1 MVELEKI
8 EEKCKE
14 QNLSFIGFNNDENK
28 YINNKTKLKL
38 KCNKCGYEWNTSSYD
53 KFVSK
58 TSRKCPKCSGHYK
71 YSIEELCEI
80 VKKRCKELD
89 YEFLGFTDE
98 KKPINI
104 QSKIKLKCN
113 KCGYIWSTTTIT
125 NLLKTER
132 TSHTCGRNNP
142 RVMSKTLNEEKIVN
156 KINKKLEGTNLN
168 FVSFD
173 KNGYIGRK
181 KSGCIVFCKKCGQTM
196 RYNILTLLYHQNKC
210 KKCEYNGKFDN
221 NAVINEVNEKCNLLG
236 YQFLGFNNKTN
247 RYDGKNTRLILK
259 CLKCGYIWRSTTYYN
274 FINMVIKCRGCTNS
288 WKLENEVRYILQKNH
303 ILFEEQKKF
312 DWLKHKINLSLDFY
326 LPEYNIFIECQGR
339 QHFIPVDKYGGTD
352 GFKDT
357 KIRDKIK
364 YQLCKEHNI
373 NPVYYTSKKY
383 QSEFMNEQIISNEK
397 ELLQKIQNHE

>member
-113 KCGYIWSTTTIT
+113 KCGYIWNTTTIR

-142 RVMSKTLNEEKIVN
+142 RSMPKTLNEEKIVN
-156 KINKKLEGTNLN
+156 KINKKLEGTSLK

-173 KNGYIGRK
+173 KNGYSGTQT
-181 KSGCIVFCKKCGQTM
+181 SGCIVKCKKCGQII
-196 RYNILTLLYHQNKC
+196 RYNILTLLYRPIKC
-210 KKCEYNGKFDN
+210 KKCEFNGKLDN
-221 NAVINEVNEKCNLLG
+221 DIAINKIQKKCDLLG
-236 YQFLGFNNKTN
+236 YHFLGFNNKEN
-247 RYDGKNTRLILK
+247 RYDGKNTKLILE
-259 CLKCGYIWRSTTYYN
+259 CLQCGYVWKTTTYFN
-274 FINMVIKCRGCTNS
+274 FIHTVIKCRSCINN
-288 WKLENEVRYILQKNH
+288 WKLEKEVKYILQKNN

-312 DWLKHKINLSLDFY
+312 DWLKHKTHLSLDFY

-339 QHFIPVDKYGGTD
+339 QHFMPVNKYGGIE
-352 GFKDT
+352 GFNDT
-357 KIRDKIK
+357 KIRDEIK
-364 YQLCKEHNI
+364 YKLCTEHNI
-373 NPVYYTSKKY
+373 KPIYYSLKKY
-383 QSEFMNEQIISNEK
+383 NNVFMNEKIIYNEEDLIK
-397 ELLQKIQNHE
+397 KILNYE